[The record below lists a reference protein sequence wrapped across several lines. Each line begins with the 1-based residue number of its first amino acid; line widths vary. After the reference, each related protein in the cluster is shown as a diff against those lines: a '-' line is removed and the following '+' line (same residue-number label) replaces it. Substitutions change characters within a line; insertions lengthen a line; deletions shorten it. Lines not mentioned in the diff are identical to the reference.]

1 MCVCV
6 WGIYVGSFI
15 IKKKERE
22 RREKTA
28 TLNRVRK
35 CHREKSALRRRAR
48 GRDDPFFG
56 IQNQRAGKSRLV
68 RCSARR
74 VSNLNFEVLLPHT
87 GRHRRHYPNLLAGA
101 RRTHAHRRTCTFM
114 MARRES
120 PRGLRRFSLVND
132 RAAYVRTTVR
142 CSSIVYYVYICI
154 ISHRCPPRLQ

>member
-1 MCVCV
+1 MCNKIKYIYIYIIAQYIYFIRNSLLRRRYECVHLRACVCV
-6 WGIYVGSFI
+6 GAFTWGALLL
-15 IKKKERE
+15 KRKRE

-28 TLNRVRK
+28 TLNRARK

-87 GRHRRHYPNLLAGA
+87 GRHYP
-101 RRTHAHRRTCTFM
+101 
-114 MARRES
+114 
-120 PRGLRRFSLVND
+120 
-132 RAAYVRTTVR
+132 
-142 CSSIVYYVYICI
+142 
-154 ISHRCPPRLQ
+154 